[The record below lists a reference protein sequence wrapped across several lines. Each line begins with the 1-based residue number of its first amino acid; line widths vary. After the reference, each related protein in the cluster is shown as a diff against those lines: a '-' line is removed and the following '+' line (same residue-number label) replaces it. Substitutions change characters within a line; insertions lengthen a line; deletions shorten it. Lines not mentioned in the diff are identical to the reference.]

1 MTSLSKAQPLSQSF
15 LPRCIFCLHFYFYL
29 SVFLSQSHWDTLHLS
44 LCLSC
49 YLFHPFALTHCKTF
63 SDCRSYNNFLAQS
76 LKIKHTHKSS
86 FPLSLFLS
94 HSISLYQMHFYLI
107 PFCPLYIVGIVG
119 TMRENWNE
127 PSTASI
133 GNKKMASLRVK
144 KLRTFWN
151 CDVTSVT
158 RLGDFFALWATIQS
172 WWQQLFYPNCP
183 HC

>member
-1 MTSLSKAQPLSQSF
+1 MHILSAF
-15 LPRCIFCLHFYFYL
+15 LF
-29 SVFLSQSHWDTLHLS
+29 LS

-158 RLGDFFALWATIQS
+158 RLGDFFLHSGQPFKAGGNNYFTQIARIVRQVL
-172 WWQQLFYPNCP
+172 
-183 HC
+183 